1 MNVFEFDELKCENN
15 QIQAELTINNYTLS
29 LHKLNSMVFMFIIDT
44 ITPTTLLVFTQYM
57 MEMNLPDVIQY
68 GNTLKEIKE
77 KQEATDHQIYLA
89 TIFLDSY
96 KRKKT
101 TDPMPKELID
111 FTYRLLIAIHNQ
123 QTINLKSEVKNA

>member
-1 MNVFEFDELKCENN
+1 MNVFKFDKLKCENN

-29 LHKLNSMVFMFIIDT
+29 LHTINDIINVFVTDT
-44 ITPTTLLVFTQYM
+44 LKPITLLGFTQY

-68 GNTLKEIKE
+68 GKTLKEIRE

-89 TIFLDSY
+89 TLFLDTY
-96 KRKKT
+96 KRKKKK
-101 TDPMPKELID
+101 DYIPKELID

-123 QTINLKSEVKNA
+123 EKINLQVR